1 MRQFLSKDKRLRKP
15 PQKKKKKK
23 CDTKLTP
30 KNNNH
35 LFSQQSFTASPRSD
49 PVSRSVL
56 QESRD
61 RERNRKPMKV
71 QAPGEIQ
78 IAEGTKKERLKSADS
93 NFAENPAYCSQNR
106 SSESLLPQVLYT
118 VACSRM
124 EREWETPQSDAT
136 TRVCEKKRGDGRRKK
151 AQTTI
156 AAPVSLSLGLFCRPY
171 REAKPRG
178 QKPHRPKRNY
188 RVQTTEWKTTVY
200 SPMRK
205 PHVSSFTMSDRPLLG
220 RM

>member
-15 PQKKKKKK
+15 AEKKKKKK

-78 IAEGTKKERLKSADS
+78 IAEGTKKRDLSPPTPTSPRIQHIVHKIDR
-93 NFAENPAYCSQNR
+93 QK
-106 SSESLLPQVLYT
+106 
-118 VACSRM
+118 ACSHKYYTPSLAA
-124 EREWETPQSDAT
+124 EWKESGKRHRAT
-136 TRVCEKKRGDGRRKK
+136 QRRGFARRKEETAEEK
-151 AQTTI
+151 SSDHHCSTSLPLPWAFL
-156 AAPVSLSLGLFCRPY
+156 PSLS
-171 REAKPRG
+171 RG
-178 QKPHRPKRNY
+178 
-188 RVQTTEWKTTVY
+188 
-200 SPMRK
+200 
-205 PHVSSFTMSDRPLLG
+205 
-220 RM
+220 